1 MLPLPPLWVQRS
13 QHLGKH
19 ADPILV
25 WCYFTIYAA
34 GTTSYQQWV
43 NLSCSLWFF
52 IECSHNYLGSR
63 VQEVIFFASH
73 IDSQYMIYQLL
84 GFNLI
89 PTHLIFRDHDLNH
102 SIRSGFCLITRS
114 IFGEMIRTWCFC
126 LLYVLHIVRSV
137 FCLDMI
143 INTTYIILIPQTLK
157 YFCVNHGN
165 QMFFFFEI
173 IINVLVSS
181 FCLPM
186 LYESTIIIDI
196 LLFQCGDRL

>member
-1 MLPLPPLWVQRS
+1 MLPPPLWVQRS

-63 VQEVIFFASH
+63 VQEVIFFASI

-114 IFGEMIRTWCFC
+114 IFGI
-126 LLYVLHIVRSV
+126 LSGYDYKHYLYN
-137 FCLDMI
+137 
-143 INTTYIILIPQTLK
+143 INPSNAEIFLCEPWK
-157 YFCVNHGN
+157 PNV
-165 QMFFFFEI
+165 FFFW
-173 IINVLVSS
+173 NYHK
-181 FCLPM
+181 CL
-186 LYESTIIIDI
+186 S
-196 LLFQCGDRL
+196 